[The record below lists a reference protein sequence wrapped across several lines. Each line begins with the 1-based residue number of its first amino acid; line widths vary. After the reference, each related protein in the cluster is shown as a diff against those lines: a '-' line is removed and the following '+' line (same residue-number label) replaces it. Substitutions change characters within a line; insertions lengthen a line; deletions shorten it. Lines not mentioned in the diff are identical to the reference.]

1 MYAIKN
7 NFWNRITCRN
17 NKNTNDYIKFKRK
30 ITIVHDS
37 IVIKQRKEWN
47 INKIPFRITKKKFR
61 KIKINFQNVNSPEDF
76 SHDDRTMMKDRSILN
91 LDI

>member
-1 MYAIKN
+1 MYVIKN

-47 INKIPFRITKKKFR
+47 INQIPFRITKKKIS
-61 KIKINFQNVNSPEDF
+61 KKQNKF
-76 SHDDRTMMKDRSILN
+76 SKRQFSRGLFT
-91 LDI
+91 